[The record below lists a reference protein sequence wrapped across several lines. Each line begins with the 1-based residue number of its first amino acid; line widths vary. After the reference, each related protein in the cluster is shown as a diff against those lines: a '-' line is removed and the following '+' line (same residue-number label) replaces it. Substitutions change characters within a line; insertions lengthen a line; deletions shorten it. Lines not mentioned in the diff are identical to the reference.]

1 MAVADSLANSLN
13 QVSKVGVGDVDG
25 VLGLIGLEK
34 QLLHIVP
41 DCEDLSP
48 FLD

>member
-1 MAVADSLANSLN
+1 VVVIDSLANSLN
-13 QVSKVGVGDVDG
+13 QVSKVGVGDVGG
-25 VLGLIGLEK
+25 VLGIVGLEK

-41 DCEDLSP
+41 DYEDLSA